1 MNAAL
6 LEPEKNTAEISETKI
21 LDMLWN
27 LVEKP
32 KNYLKIKVIN
42 VYDNAYRINIW
53 SEYDDP
59 IHKLKRVKISQS
71 YFCKL
76 YDDGLVI
83 RNH

>member
-6 LEPEKNTAEISETKI
+6 LEPEKKTAEINDSKI

-32 KNYLKIKVIN
+32 QSYLKIKVIN

-53 SEYDDP
+53 GEYDDP
-59 IHKLKRVKISQS
+59 IYKLKKTKIIKS

-83 RNH
+83 KG